1 MSLKAVEQAHAR
13 ATALRSED
21 RSSSFG
27 LEGLLLR
34 TAFDGAPVGVGV
46 CDEDGRFLEVNES
59 LCMLLRQSRQN
70 VLGRPFLTFVHPEQ
84 RSASMA
90 SYFRA
95 VVAAAANQISTEHS
109 ELLCLTGTGA
119 TIWVAV
125 TWTIT
130 EPDED
135 GCQYG
140 IVHLRDV
147 TEQKRTQR
155 RLAKIQRRMELAFR
169 CAPIGV
175 AVVNPDGRLIE
186 SNPAL
191 QTMLGHSAAALGRL
205 TFEDIS
211 HPEDRDG
218 VRPLFEALLAGEL
231 ESHDTVRRYL
241 RSDGSVMFAR
251 RVLAMGDDT
260 EGRGQ
265 YILLQMEDVTGERLA
280 RAELRE
286 RQLRDSLTGLATRE
300 SLAYELTISTMP
312 RSLVVVELRDLSRL
326 NGVLGPSYGDQ
337 VLVQAA
343 ERLRL
348 CSRETDLV
356 ARLGGNEFAIL
367 LDDVDG
373 SAAELVAQRAAV
385 ELAEPM
391 IIDQTS
397 VRVSA
402 SIGSTTDPAGAEQLE
417 ALLQRADLALHI
429 NKGAGDHS
437 WTSFEPTMLD
447 STAREL
453 VLESDLR
460 LALDNG
466 DVAVVYQPIYNLESG
481 ALRSVETLSRW
492 THDSLGVIE
501 PTEFTGLADRAG
513 LMDKLVEHTL
523 RRACDDLNTWRRDAG
538 DAANGLTVAVNV
550 SPQCLAGAD
559 FPAMVANCL
568 IEADVPA
575 ELLVLEITESAL
587 SQSDPA
593 ALANAQTLRGLGIR
607 LSMDDFGA
615 GHSSLARLTQ
625 LPITDIKLDRSFIQD
640 IDSPGTEAPI
650 IRAIIAMAGEL
661 GLNVVGE
668 GVETD
673 VQLELLR
680 RYRCA
685 EAQGYLLGRP
695 QSAAEIGRLLSEPP
709 MATVA

>member
-1 MSLKAVEQAHAR
+1 MSLKAVEAAHAR
-13 ATALRSED
+13 DALLMTGGRPSP
-21 RSSSFG
+21 FG
-27 LEGLLLR
+27 LDGLLLR

-46 CDEDGRFLEVNES
+46 CDEDGRFLEVNDS
-59 LCMLLRQSRQN
+59 LCMLLRQAKQY
-70 VLGRPFLTFVHPEQ
+70 VVGRPFLTFVHPEQ

-95 VVAAAANQISTEHS
+95 VVAAAANQPSTEQG

-119 TIWVAV
+119 TIWVSV

-130 EPDED
+130 EPDAA
-135 GCQYG
+135 GSQYG
-140 IVHLRDV
+140 IVHLRDITV
-147 TEQKRTQR
+147 QKRAQR
-155 RLAKIQRRMELAFR
+155 RLAKIQRRLELAFR

-175 AVVNPDGRLIE
+175 AVVNPDGRLVE

-191 QTMLGHSAAALGRL
+191 QTMLGHSAAALSQL

-218 VRPLFEALLAGEL
+218 VPPLFEALLAGEL

-326 NGVLGPSYGDQ
+326 IGVLGPSYGDQ
-337 VLVQAA
+337 ILVQAA

-356 ARLGGNEFAIL
+356 ARLDGNEFAIL

-373 SAAELVAQRAAV
+373 SAAELVAQRAAA
-385 ELAEPM
+385 ELSEPM

-402 SIGSTTDPAGAEQLE
+402 SIGSTIDPAGTEQLD

-437 WTSFEPTMLD
+437 WTSFDPTMLD

-466 DVAVVYQPIYNLESG
+466 DVAVVYQPIYDLESG
-481 ALRSVETLSRW
+481 QLRSVETLSRW
-492 THDSLGVIE
+492 THATLGQIE
-501 PTEFTGLADRAG
+501 PTEFTGLADRVG
-513 LMDKLVEHTL
+513 LMGKLVQHTL
-523 RRACDDLNTWRRDAG
+523 RRACADLTAWRAEVGER
-538 DAANGLTVAVNV
+538 ANGLTVAVNV
-550 SPQCLAGAD
+550 SPECLAGPD
-559 FPAMVANCL
+559 FPTMVANCL

-593 ALANAQTLRGLGIR
+593 ALANAETLRGLGIR

-640 IDSPGTEAPI
+640 VTGPDAEAPI
-650 IRAIIAMAGEL
+650 IRAIIAMAAEL

-668 GVETD
+668 GVETKD
-673 VQLELLR
+673 QLELLR

-695 QSAAEIGRLLSEPP
+695 QPAERISHLLSRPP

>member
-1 MSLKAVEQAHAR
+1 
-13 ATALRSED
+13 
-21 RSSSFG
+21 
-27 LEGLLLR
+27 
-34 TAFDGAPVGVGV
+34 
-46 CDEDGRFLEVNES
+46 
-59 LCMLLRQSRQN
+59 
-70 VLGRPFLTFVHPEQ
+70 
-84 RSASMA
+84 
-90 SYFRA
+90 
-95 VVAAAANQISTEHS
+95 
-109 ELLCLTGTGA
+109 
-119 TIWVAV
+119 
-125 TWTIT
+125 
-130 EPDED
+130 
-135 GCQYG
+135 
-140 IVHLRDV
+140 
-147 TEQKRTQR
+147 
-155 RLAKIQRRMELAFR
+155 
-169 CAPIGV
+169 
-175 AVVNPDGRLIE
+175 
-186 SNPAL
+186 
-191 QTMLGHSAAALGRL
+191 
-205 TFEDIS
+205 
-211 HPEDRDG
+211 
-218 VRPLFEALLAGEL
+218 
-231 ESHDTVRRYL
+231 
-241 RSDGSVMFAR
+241 
-251 RVLAMGDDT
+251 
-260 EGRGQ
+260 
-265 YILLQMEDVTGERLA
+265 
-280 RAELRE
+280 
-286 RQLRDSLTGLATRE
+286 
-300 SLAYELTISTMP
+300 MP

-523 RRACDDLNTWRRDAG
+523 RRACADLNTWRRDAG